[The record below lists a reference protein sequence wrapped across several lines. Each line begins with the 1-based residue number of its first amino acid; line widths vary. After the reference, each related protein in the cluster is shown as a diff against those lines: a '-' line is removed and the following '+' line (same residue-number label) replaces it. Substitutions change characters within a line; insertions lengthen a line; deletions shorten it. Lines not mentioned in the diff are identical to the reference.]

1 MEAGEFL
8 LPKTR
13 PIRGKPAR
21 RTSHKRTLLRWQR
34 LGWRSRL
41 ILAVILLILSLLGWG
56 VLARMLAPVSNT
68 SLTRFD
74 AIIVLGTS
82 ADRDGNPSPEMLAR
96 VTEGVRE
103 YERGVAPRLIL
114 SGAAVHNQ
122 FVEARVMAAT
132 AHAQGIPESAIYEE
146 PQARDTIQNA
156 CFTERMMKAHGW
168 SSAEVVSSASHLPR
182 AGIIFS
188 ELPLEWRTHAAPPL
202 EPKPAM
208 EPAAYPW
215 VVASVETLKTVR
227 YLVWSRWRER
237 CQP

>member
-1 MEAGEFL
+1 L
-8 LPKTR
+8 IVPKTR
-13 PIRGKPAR
+13 PIRGKPLR
-21 RTSHKRTLLRWQR
+21 RASLKRTPLRWRR

-41 ILAVILLILSLLGWG
+41 ILAAILLILSLLGWG
-56 VLARMLAPVSNT
+56 VVARLLAPISNT

-96 VTEGVRE
+96 VTEGVHE

-114 SGAAVHNQ
+114 TGAATRYG

-132 AHAQGIPESAIYEE
+132 AHAQGIPESALFEE
-146 PQARDTIQNA
+146 PQAMDTIQNA
-156 CFTERMMKAHGW
+156 CYAARIMNAHGW
-168 SSAEVVSSASHLPR
+168 RSAEVVSSAYHLPR

-202 EPKPAM
+202 EPEFAP

-215 VVASVETLKTVR
+215 AAVTSETLKTVR
-227 YLVWSRWRER
+227 YLVWARWRER